1 MRTYRYCTL
10 HTFVHT
16 DFVDFHFPCQH
27 PLLPNFGYHPNSAR
41 PPTTW
46 QWRSAHR
53 YDLTIGMVWAS
64 ESLKVHPSVCTEQL
78 ENLEFSCDFHVLFIL
93 TSLVLL
99 YYIPTINSI
108 SGIPHHRRW
117 SLDVPSIP
125 SQGRSSFATIT
136 PLQTCRQYIYELVW
150 IWCIQVPLR
159 EWKVD
164 MNEETNRRHDCSWKW
179 DTACSMHYTNI
190 FEQQNSESDMIFHEI
205 NSPT

>member
-1 MRTYRYCTL
+1 MYRSLFQVLMVVPSLVNCIEVDWSRKKIMFRSQKSLRENKLRATLCATAEGTKTRAYGGPQAHKLSSMRTYRYCTL

-93 TSLVLL
+93 TSLVAFVL
-99 YYIPTINSI
+99 YPNYQLHLRDTAPSEVITGRSINSLTRKEFI
-108 SGIPHHRRW
+108 RNNN
-117 SLDVPSIP
+117 
-125 SQGRSSFATIT
+125 T
-136 PLQTCRQYIYELVW
+136 
-150 IWCIQVPLR
+150 
-159 EWKVD
+159 
-164 MNEETNRRHDCSWKW
+164 
-179 DTACSMHYTNI
+179 
-190 FEQQNSESDMIFHEI
+190 
-205 NSPT
+205 SPNM